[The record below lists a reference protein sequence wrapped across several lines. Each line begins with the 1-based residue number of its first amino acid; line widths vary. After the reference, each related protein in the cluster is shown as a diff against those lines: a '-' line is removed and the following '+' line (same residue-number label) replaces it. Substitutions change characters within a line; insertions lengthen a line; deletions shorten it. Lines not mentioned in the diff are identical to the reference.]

1 MGETEKRPGGRSGA
15 RRSTSS
21 VLTPPTGIT
30 SLDDLGLS
38 LPAQRASEQIAPE
51 QIGAAPAA
59 DAPQAPTTPPVA
71 PRTPVSTRT
80 CTCGHEPDAHEHY
93 RPGADCAFCGREAC
107 ARYRPRGGAAT
118 RLMRKFG
125 LKA

>member
-1 MGETEKRPGGRSGA
+1 MGETEKRPDRRSGA

-21 VLTPPTGIT
+21 VLTPPEGIP
-30 SLDDLGLS
+30 SLDDLGLR
-38 LPAQRASEQIAPE
+38 LPTQRASEEI
-51 QIGAAPAA
+51 AA
-59 DAPQAPTTPPVA
+59 DTPQAPPTPPLA

-93 RPGADCAFCGREAC
+93 RSGSDCALCGHEAC
-107 ARYRPRGGAAT
+107 GSYRPRGGAAT
-118 RLMRKFG
+118 RLLRRFG

>member
-1 MGETEKRPGGRSGA
+1 MGETEKRPGGRPGA

-21 VLTPPTGIT
+21 VLTPPTGIP

-51 QIGAAPAA
+51 QSGS
-59 DAPQAPTTPPVA
+59 APTTPPPVA

-107 ARYRPRGGAAT
+107 ARYRPRGGAAS

-125 LKA
+125 RRA